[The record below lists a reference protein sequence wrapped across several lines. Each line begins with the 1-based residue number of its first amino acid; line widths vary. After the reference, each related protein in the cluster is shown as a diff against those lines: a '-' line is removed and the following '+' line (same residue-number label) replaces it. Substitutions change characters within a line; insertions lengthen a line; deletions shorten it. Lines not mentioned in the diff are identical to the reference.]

1 MSGRKSPEQIEAE
14 QQRRERIEKA
24 EQDDIRELLD
34 LPAFRRYLRRYLG
47 LTHVFQTTFT
57 GNSETFFREGQRSI
71 GTTMFGEFHLAA
83 SHRFAELMAEPL
95 HSELIPADEAD
106 DD

>member
-1 MSGRKSPEQIEAE
+1 MSGRKSPNQLAAE
-14 QQRRERIEKA
+14 QHRRELIEKA

-71 GTTMFGEFHLAA
+71 GTTMFGEFHLACPQ
-83 SHRFAELMAEPL
+83 RFAELMAEPL
-95 HSELIPADEAD
+95 HSELIPAGEAD
-106 DD
+106 ED

>member
-1 MSGRKSPEQIEAE
+1 MSGRKSPGQLAAE
-14 QQRRERIEKA
+14 QQRAERIEQA
-24 EQDDIRELLD
+24 EQADIRELLD
-34 LPAFRRYLRRYLG
+34 SPAFRRYLRRYLG

-83 SHRFAELMAEPL
+83 PSRFAELMAEPL
-95 HSELIPADEAD
+95 HSELIPAEETD
-106 DD
+106 DG

>member
-1 MSGRKSPEQIEAE
+1 MSGRKSPSQIAAE
-14 QQRRERIEKA
+14 KERAERIEQA
-24 EQDDIRELLD
+24 EQADIRELTE

-57 GNSETFFREGQRSI
+57 GNSETFFREGQRSV

-83 SHRFAELMAEPL
+83 PSRLAELMAEPL
-95 HSELIPADEAD
+95 HSELIPAEGVAED
-106 DD
+106 

>member
-1 MSGRKSPEQIEAE
+1 MSGRKSPAQIEAE
-14 QQRRERIEKA
+14 KQRTERIEKA
-24 EQDDIRELLD
+24 EHADIRELLD

-57 GNSETFFREGQRSI
+57 GNSETFFREGQRSV
-71 GTTMFGEFHLAA
+71 GTTMFGEFHLACPQ
-83 SHRFAELMAEPL
+83 RFAELMAEPL

-106 DD
+106 ED

>member
-1 MSGRKSPEQIEAE
+1 MSGRKSPNQLAAE
-14 QQRRERIEKA
+14 QHRRELIEKA

-106 DD
+106 ED

>member
-71 GTTMFGEFHLAA
+71 GTTMFGEFHLACPE
-83 SHRFAELMAEPL
+83 RFAELMAEPL
-95 HSELIPADEAD
+95 HDELMPAPENDED
-106 DD
+106 